1 MPEINRSTRASFD
14 RSNETRP
21 VPSPSSSS
29 KKKEIEFFARFLSI
43 QGEIED
49 RQTVAFY
56 VLPFSSGIS
65 KWNSNLA
72 EKFSRIKD
80 VEKAFA
86 FVEGK
91 EDRRAKVNRY
101 WRRIEITVIK
111 KNNKKKKARRRR
123 RGCR

>member
-29 KKKEIEFFARFLSI
+29 KKKEIEFLAQFLSI
-43 QGEIED
+43 QREIED
-49 RQTVAFY
+49 RQTVATSF
-56 VLPFSSGIS
+56 PFPLEYRNETPIS
-65 KWNSNLA
+65 RKNSR
-72 EKFSRIKD
+72 ESKMI
-80 VEKAFA
+80 EKAFA

-111 KNNKKKKARRRR
+111 KNNKKKKTRRRR

>member
-1 MPEINRSTRASFD
+1 MKLQSRGKI
-14 RSNETRP
+14 
-21 VPSPSSSS
+21 
-29 KKKEIEFFARFLSI
+29 
-43 QGEIED
+43 
-49 RQTVAFY
+49 
-56 VLPFSSGIS
+56 
-65 KWNSNLA
+65 LA
-72 EKFSRIKD
+72 NQRCC
-80 VEKAFA
+80 EKAFA